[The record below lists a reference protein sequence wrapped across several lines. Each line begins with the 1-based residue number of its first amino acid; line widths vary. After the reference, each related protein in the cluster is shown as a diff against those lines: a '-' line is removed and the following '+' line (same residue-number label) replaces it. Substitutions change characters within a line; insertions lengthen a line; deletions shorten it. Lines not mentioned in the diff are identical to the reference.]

1 MNHLE
6 AIEYIHS
13 INWTFCKPGLE
24 RIKVLLEKLN
34 NPQNS
39 LKFVHVAGTNG
50 KGSFCKMLESALTL
64 SGYKTGL
71 FTSPYIKTF
80 NERIQV
86 SGKNIDDFSLAEITE
101 YIKPF
106 ADEMQDKPTEFE
118 LITAIGLEY
127 FKRQNC
133 DIVILEAGMGGR
145 LDSTNI
151 ITTPVLSVIT
161 GIALDHTQFLGETI
175 PEIAKEKAGIIK
187 ENVPVLFGGKDK
199 CAKAVIEETA
209 KEKSAPFLNVDYNN
223 LTVKEM
229 LLTGSTFDYKEYKDV
244 DISLLGAY
252 QPENACVV
260 IEATEILNK
269 QGFNIPL
276 TSLKEAFKT
285 AYWPA
290 RFEVLS
296 TSPLTIFDGA
306 HNPQGIETCVKSI
319 KTYFKNEKV
328 LVMTGVLKDKDY
340 FYIGKQLKEI
350 TDFAVIFTPENPR
363 ALDKEE
369 YAKVLNNEG
378 IKTVTKDSI
387 KEAYSCALNLA
398 KEKNMPLI
406 ILGSLYTY
414 SAL

>member
-1 MNHLE
+1 MNYNE
-6 AIEYIHS
+6 ALEYIHS

-24 RIKVLLEKLN
+24 RIKTLLDKLN

-50 KGSFCKMLESALTL
+50 KGSFCKMLETALTL

-80 NERIQV
+80 NERIQI
-86 SGKNIDDFSLAEITE
+86 SGKNISDDDLAQITE
-101 YIKPF
+101 FIKPI
-106 ADEMQDKPTEFE
+106 ADQMEDKPTEFE

-133 DIVILEAGMGGR
+133 DIVVLEAGMGGR

-151 ITTPVLSVIT
+151 ISTPVLSVIT
-161 GIALDHTQFLGETI
+161 GIALDHTQFLGDNVEK
-175 PEIAKEKAGIIK
+175 IAQEKAGIIK
-187 ENVPVLFGGKDK
+187 ENVPVLFGGKDLS
-199 CAKAVIEETA
+199 AQAVIEETA
-209 KEKSAPFLNVDYNN
+209 KEKSSSFKSVNYND

-229 LLTGSTFDYKEYKDV
+229 LLTGSIFDYKNYENMHV
-244 DISLLGAY
+244 SLLGAY

-260 IEATEILNK
+260 IEAVEILNK
-269 QGFNIPL
+269 NGFNIPIKA
-276 TSLKEAFKT
+276 LKEAFKN

-290 RFEVLS
+290 RFEILNS
-296 TSPLTIFDGA
+296 SPLVIFDGA
-306 HNPQGIETCVKSI
+306 HNPQGIETSVNSI

-340 FYIGKQLKEI
+340 FYIAKKLKEI

-369 YAKVLNNEG
+369 YATVLKGENVE
-378 IKTVTKDSI
+378 TVTKDSI
-387 KEAYSCALNLA
+387 KDAYNYALFIA
-398 KEKNMPLI
+398 KEHNMPLV

-414 SAL
+414 ASL

>member
-1 MNHLE
+1 MNK
-6 AIEYIHS
+6 AIEKIHEFERFGS
-13 INWTFCKPGLE
+13 ILGLE
-24 RIKVLLEKLN
+24 RMTNLLELLG
-34 NPQNS
+34 NPQDE
-39 LKFVHVAGTNG
+39 LKVIHVAGTNG

-80 NERIQV
+80 NERIQI
-86 SGKNIDDFSLAEITE
+86 SGKNIPDEDLSEITE

-106 ADEMQDKPTEFE
+106 ADKMMDKPTEFE

-151 ITTPVLSVIT
+151 ITSPVLSVIT
-161 GIALDHTQFLGETI
+161 GIALDHTQFLGDTI
-175 PEIAKEKAGIIK
+175 EQIAKEKAGIIK
-187 ENVPVLFGGKDK
+187 KNIPVLFGGKDLS
-199 CAKAVIEETA
+199 AKAVIEKTA
-209 KEKSAPFLNVDYNN
+209 QENSAPFKCVDYNN

-229 LLTGSTFDYKEYKDV
+229 LLTGSIFDYKNYENMCV
-244 DISLLGAY
+244 SLLGLY
-252 QPENACVV
+252 QPENASLV
-260 IEATEILNK
+260 IEAVEILIE

-276 TSLKEAFKT
+276 NCLEQAFKT

-290 RFEVLS
+290 RFEILN
-296 TSPLTIFDGA
+296 TSPLVIFDGA
-306 HNPQGIETCVKSI
+306 HNPQGIEIAVESL

-328 LVMTGVLKDKDY
+328 FVMTGVLKDKDY
-340 FYIGKQLKEI
+340 LYIAKKLKEI

-363 ALDKEE
+363 ALDKET
-369 YAKVLNNEG
+369 YAKILNEESV
-378 IKTVTKDSI
+378 KTVTKDSI
-387 KEAYSCALNLA
+387 KEAYDYALFIA
-398 KEKNMPLI
+398 KEHNMPLI

-414 SAL
+414 ASL

>member
-1 MNHLE
+1 MNYNE
-6 AIEYIHS
+6 ALEYIHS

-24 RIKVLLEKLN
+24 RIKTLLEKLG
-34 NPQNS
+34 NPQDS

-50 KGSFCKMLESALTL
+50 KGSFCKMLETALTL

-80 NERIQV
+80 NERIQI
-86 SGKNIDDFSLAEITE
+86 SGKNISDDDLAQITQF
-101 YIKPF
+101 IKPI
-106 ADEMQDKPTEFE
+106 ADEMTDKPTEFE

-133 DIVILEAGMGGR
+133 DIVVLEAGMGGR

-151 ITTPVLSVIT
+151 ISTSVLSVIT
-161 GIALDHTQFLGETI
+161 GIALDHTQFLGDTVEK
-175 PEIAKEKAGIIK
+175 IAQEKAGIIK
-187 ENVPVLFGGKDK
+187 ENVPVLFGGKDLS
-199 CAKAVIEETA
+199 AKAVIKETA
-209 KEKSAPFLNVDYNN
+209 KEKSSSFTFVDYNN

-229 LLTGSTFDYKEYKDV
+229 LLTGSIFDYKAYKNMH
-244 DISLLGAY
+244 ISLLGAY

-260 IEATEILNK
+260 IEAVEILNK
-269 QGFNIPL
+269 IGFNIPINA
-276 TSLKEAFKT
+276 LKEAFKN

-290 RFEVLS
+290 RFEVLK
-296 TSPLTIFDGA
+296 TSPLVIFDGA
-306 HNPQGIETCVKSI
+306 HNPQGIETSVNSI

-340 FYIGKQLKEI
+340 FYIAKKLNEI

-363 ALDKEE
+363 ALDKED
-369 YAKVLNNEG
+369 YAKILNDEG
-378 IKTVTKDSI
+378 IETVTQDTI
-387 KEAYSCALNLA
+387 KEAYNYAVSLA
-398 KEKNMPLI
+398 KEKNMPLV

-414 SAL
+414 AYI

>member
-1 MNHLE
+1 MNCFE

-13 INWTFCKPGLE
+13 INWTFCKPGLD
-24 RIKVLLEKLN
+24 RIQTLLDKIG
-34 NPQNS
+34 NPQNF

-50 KGSFCKMLESALTL
+50 KGSFCKMLETALTL

-86 SGKNIDDFSLAEITE
+86 SGNNIPDDDLAQITE
-101 YIKPF
+101 FIKPF
-106 ADEMQDKPTEFE
+106 ADEMLDKPTEFE

-151 ITTPVLSVIT
+151 ITTSILSVIT
-161 GIALDHTQFLGETI
+161 GIALDHTQFLGDTI
-175 PEIAKEKAGIIK
+175 EKIATEKAGIIK
-187 ENVPVLFGGKDK
+187 KGIPVLFGGKDNSAK
-199 CAKAVIEETA
+199 TVIENTAKAQN
-209 KEKSAPFLNVDYNN
+209 SPFYFVDYNN
-223 LTVKEM
+223 LKVKEM
-229 LLTGSTFDYKEYKDV
+229 LLSGSVFDYKNYLDMH
-244 DISLLGAY
+244 ISLLGAY

-260 IEATEILNK
+260 IEAVEILNNL
-269 QGFNIPL
+269 GFNVPL
-276 TSLKEAFKT
+276 NSLQQAFKT

-290 RFEVLS
+290 RFEVLN
-296 TSPLTIFDGA
+296 TSPLVIFDGA
-306 HNPQGIETCVKSI
+306 HNPQGIETAVESI

-328 LVMTGVLKDKDY
+328 FVMTGVLKDKDY
-340 FYIGKQLKEI
+340 YYIAKKLKEI

-363 ALDKEE
+363 ALSKED
-369 YAKVLNNEG
+369 YALVLNNENV
-378 IKTVTKDSI
+378 KTVTKDSI
-387 KEAYSCALNLA
+387 KEAYDYALFIA
-398 KEKNMPLI
+398 KEHNMPLV

-414 SAL
+414 ASL